1 MIRLGAFGMSTL
13 CPSVSVTVC
22 VLVDEVVE
30 LVGVAVSL
38 SEEGEQALN
47 TPANSNMLDNVNTFV
62 FKFISFLLT

>member
-1 MIRLGAFGMSTL
+1 MSTL

-38 SEEGEQALN
+38 SEEGASAQYSSQQQYAR
-47 TPANSNMLDNVNTFV
+47 
-62 FKFISFLLT
+62 

>member
-1 MIRLGAFGMSTL
+1 M
-13 CPSVSVTVC
+13 TVC

>member
-30 LVGVAVSL
+30 LVVVAVSL
-38 SEEGEQALN
+38 SEEGSKRSILQ
-47 TPANSNMLDNVNTFV
+47 PAATC
-62 FKFISFLLT
+62 